1 MSRIGKKPIE
11 VPSSVN
17 ITIAGKKVTAK
28 GPLGE
33 ESVDLIDGISI
44 EQKDNVLSIV
54 KETNT
59 EVDDKTLGAYS
70 GLFRS
75 LVNNVVLGVCQGFEK
90 DLEIIGVGYRATQ
103 QSNDIM
109 FQLGFSHNI
118 VFPAPEGITL
128 EVLDATKIK
137 VKGSDKQKVGQV
149 AANIRK
155 LRPPEPYKG
164 KGIRYK
170 DEYVRKK
177 AGKAGK

>member
-1 MSRIGKKPIE
+1 MSRIGKKPIDIPE
-11 VPSSVN
+11 KVDVEIKGKTVSV
-17 ITIAGKKVTAK
+17 K

-33 ESVDLIDGISI
+33 DSLNIIDGINAI
-44 EQKDNVLSIV
+44 KEDNKIRIV
-54 KETNT
+54 KEDENST
-59 EVDDKTLGAYS
+59 DKAINGYY

-75 LVNNVVLGVCQGFEK
+75 LINNMITGVTSGFEK
-90 DLEIIGVGYRATQ
+90 ELEIIGVGYRANQ
-103 QSNDIM
+103 QNANIQ
-109 FQLGFSHNI
+109 FQLGYSHDI
-118 VFPAPEGITL
+118 IFEAPQGITL
-128 EVLDATKIK
+128 EVTDQTKVK
-137 VKGSDKQKVGQV
+137 VKGFNKQQVGQV

>member
-1 MSRIGKKPIE
+1 MSRIGKMPIDIPANVNVE
-11 VPSSVN
+11 ISGKTVSV
-17 ITIAGKKVTAK
+17 K

-33 ESVDLIDGISI
+33 DSLEVIDGISVAREENFI
-44 EQKDNVLSIV
+44 KVV
-54 KETNT
+54 KEDENST
-59 EVDDKTLGAYS
+59 DKTINSYF

-75 LVNNVVLGVCQGFEK
+75 LISNMVRGVTTGFEK
-90 DLEIIGVGYRATQ
+90 ELEIIGVGYRANQ
-103 QSNDIM
+103 QNKNIQ
-109 FQLGFSHNI
+109 FQLGFSHDI
-118 VFPAPEGITL
+118 IFEAPEGIVL
-128 EVLDATKIK
+128 EVTDQTKVK
-137 VKGSDKQKVGQV
+137 VKGFNKQQVGQV

>member
-1 MSRIGKKPIE
+1 MSRIGKKPIDIPE
-11 VPSSVN
+11 KVDVEIKGKTVSV
-17 ITIAGKKVTAK
+17 K

-33 ESVDLIDGISI
+33 DSLNVIDGINAI
-44 EQKDNVLSIV
+44 KEDNKIRIV
-54 KETNT
+54 KEDENST
-59 EVDDKTLGAYS
+59 DKAINGYY

-75 LVNNVVLGVCQGFEK
+75 LINNMITGVTSGFEK
-90 DLEIIGVGYRATQ
+90 ELEIIGVGYRANQ
-103 QSNDIM
+103 QNANIQ
-109 FQLGFSHNI
+109 FQLGYSHDI
-118 VFPAPEGITL
+118 IFEAPKGITL
-128 EVLDATKIK
+128 EVTDQTKVK
-137 VKGSDKQKVGQV
+137 VKGFNKQQVGQV

>member
-1 MSRIGKKPIE
+1 MSRIGKQKIQIPNG
-11 VPSSVN
+11 VTVN
-17 ITIAGKKVTAK
+17 INGSIVTAK

-33 ESVDLIDGISI
+33 EKISLLDGIDAKL
-44 EQKDNVLSIV
+44 ENNELSILAANA
-54 KETNT
+54 ES
-59 EVDDKTLGAYS
+59 DKQMASYW

-75 LVNNVVLGVCQGFEK
+75 LVNNIVVGVSTGFEK

-103 QSNDIM
+103 QNKDILL
-109 FQLGFSHNI
+109 QLGFSHNI
-118 VFPAPEGITL
+118 TFPAPEGITL
-128 EVLDATKIK
+128 QVVDANKIK
-137 VKGSDKQKVGQV
+137 IKGSNKQQVGQV